1 MFCKDRYCGSSCTN
15 TFPVSKS
22 QGQPLT
28 PGQPVVL
35 NSGRTLKK
43 NHLEALFNKIKYR
56 CIVST
61 ITHWKQLWDE
71 ACTAFFSLKVQS
83 GSRTIVVNEC
93 MNELSNNISAKVLL
107 IKNFQSHA
115 ENKWKD
121 LWKKMVS
128 IRVLMTVKNYKT
140 LNAEQNRI

>member
-71 ACTAFFSLKVQS
+71 AWTAFFSLKVQS
-83 GSRTIVVNEC
+83 GSRTIVVNEW
-93 MNELSNNISAKVLL
+93 MNELPNNISAKVLL

-128 IRVLMTVKNYKT
+128 ILVLMTVKNYKT